1 VLEVLPISD
10 CNTPLKD
17 TLLIKNNMS
26 QYTLSK
32 KSGLT
37 KQAIANIIN
46 EKYDSIKFDTVI
58 KIADGFGMTL
68 LEFIDDDIFSRD
80 NLDVF

>member
-1 VLEVLPISD
+1 MKLQKAVALRMT
-10 CNTPLKD
+10 N
-17 TLLIKNNMS
+17 LLIKNNMTP
-26 QYTLSK
+26 YALSI

-58 KIADGFGMTL
+58 KIADGFNMTL
-68 LEFIDDDIFSRD
+68 KEFIDDDIFKRE
-80 NLDVF
+80 NLDLY

>member
-1 VLEVLPISD
+1 MKLQKAVALRMT
-10 CNTPLKD
+10 N
-17 TLLIKNNMS
+17 LLIKNNMTP
-26 QYTLSK
+26 YALSA

-58 KIADGFGMTL
+58 KIADGFNMTL
-68 LEFIDDDIFSRD
+68 KEFIDDDIFKKE
-80 NLDVF
+80 NLDLF